1 LGENRPKDIMSNLP
15 PDPLP
20 MPAPAR
26 GHGWLI
32 ALAALLG
39 MVLTPVAVWCAM
51 LVYDRFDPM
60 CGTGGEGG
68 IACATRAFVVTVMS
82 ILPGLLMGV
91 VGGLFLASRRDR
103 RQAGSPVA

>member
-20 MPAPAR
+20 TPAR
-26 GHGWLI
+26 GHGWLV

-51 LVYDRFDPM
+51 LVYDQFDPM
-60 CGTGGEGG
+60 CGTGSEGG